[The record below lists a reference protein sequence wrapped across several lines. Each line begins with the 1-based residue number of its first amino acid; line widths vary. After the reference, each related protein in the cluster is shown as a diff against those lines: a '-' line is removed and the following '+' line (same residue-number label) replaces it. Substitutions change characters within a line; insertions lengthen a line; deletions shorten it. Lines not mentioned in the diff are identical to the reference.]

1 MSQYYQRLYK
11 LLDTSARLA
20 RYQSGPVSVRQV
32 LGDNGDM
39 SEKGGH
45 RECQGAIAEKENMT
59 KIPIA
64 RCRLELAKRDRRGR
78 QQESG
83 DDKESAGASEVQ
95 RHIGILESQYDLA
108 QLDLGAR
115 ECVKCLYYHLP
126 VLLLEVQVTHSTA
139 GAGCTIQEQQT
150 LAQSRASRWP
160 PGCAWYVWC

>member
-1 MSQYYQRLYK
+1 M
-11 LLDTSARLA
+11 DTE
-20 RYQSGPVSVRQV
+20 SV
-32 LGDNGDM
+32 
-39 SEKGGH
+39 KA
-45 RECQGAIAEKENMT
+45 AIAEKENMT

-83 DDKESAGASEVQ
+83 DDMESAGASEVQ

-115 ECVKCLYYHLP
+115 ESVEML
-126 VLLLEVQVTHSTA
+126 VLSFARVAARSACDALDR